1 MSMLSESPYETL
13 VRLLLRRVGVV
24 AQEQMRIGKY
34 RVDLLWGQLVIE
46 VDGDT
51 KFADNGQAA
60 ALEQLARENW
70 IRMQH
75 YDVIRVTP
83 RELLRNEERVVR
95 EILDLKEHSSL
106 LDAPLTPATH
116 SRPISGEDWRR
127 QAG

>member
-1 MSMLSESPYETL
+1 MW
-13 VRLLLRRVGVV
+13 
-24 AQEQMRIGKY
+24 IGRY
-34 RVDLLWGQLVIE
+34 ARPDLLWGQLVIE
-46 VDGDT
+46 VDGDA
-51 KFADNGQAA
+51 KFAGNGQAA

-127 QAG
+127 QAV